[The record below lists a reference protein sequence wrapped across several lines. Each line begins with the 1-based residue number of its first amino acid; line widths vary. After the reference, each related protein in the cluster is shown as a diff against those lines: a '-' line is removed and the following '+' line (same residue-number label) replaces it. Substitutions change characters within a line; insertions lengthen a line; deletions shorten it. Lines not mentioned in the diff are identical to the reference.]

1 MIKIFKEII
10 WEQFALL
17 YMIETN
23 TTLQKFKNNKQI
35 NLKKSREMVAE
46 EWLGALW
53 VQLVGSCFWTVI
65 LITCGSK
72 PLMCSGRGYYNSDNE
87 KPAENKETHVW

>member
-17 YMIETN
+17 DMIETN

-35 NLKKSREMVAE
+35 NFKK
-46 EWLGALW
+46 
-53 VQLVGSCFWTVI
+53 
-65 LITCGSK
+65 K
-72 PLMCSGRGYYNSDNE
+72 
-87 KPAENKETHVW
+87 